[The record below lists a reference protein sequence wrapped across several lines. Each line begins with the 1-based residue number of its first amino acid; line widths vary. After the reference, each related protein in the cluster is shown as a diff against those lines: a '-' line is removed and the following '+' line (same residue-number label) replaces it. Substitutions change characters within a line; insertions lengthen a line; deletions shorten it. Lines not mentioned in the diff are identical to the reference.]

1 MKMKYY
7 IAVVNPN
14 LHLASWKTLKTNLNV
29 LGYSYVIYFDEN
41 TKLLEFNEVSKEVF
55 DEMHYSEN

>member
-1 MKMKYY
+1 M
-7 IAVVNPN
+7 NPN
-14 LHLASWKTLKTNLNV
+14 LHLAAWKTLKTNLNV

-41 TKLLEFNEVSKEVF
+41 TKLLDFNEVSKEVF

>member
-1 MKMKYY
+1 MKYY

-14 LHLASWKTLKTNLNV
+14 LHMAAWRTLKTNLNV
-29 LGYSYVIYFDEN
+29 LGYCYVVYFDCDS
-41 TKLLEFNEVSKEVF
+41 KLLEFNEVSKEVF